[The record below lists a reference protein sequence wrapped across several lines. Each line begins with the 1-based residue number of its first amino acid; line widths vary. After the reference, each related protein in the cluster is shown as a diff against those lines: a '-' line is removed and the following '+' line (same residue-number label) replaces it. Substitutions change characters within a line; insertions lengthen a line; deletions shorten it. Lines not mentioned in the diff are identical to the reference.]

1 MLEWTRRRAD
11 CHRSL
16 PSKILLTILV
26 FAGIGLA
33 ASALARNASAQSSG
47 AQSSGAQS
55 AADSAPAAPP
65 HAEAEWKSSPFH
77 GVIDGDGNVIPCRC
91 LYRGT
96 AYKLGARVCMN
107 TYRGTVVT
115 ECDLQQNNTSWIP
128 TDEACSTS

>member
-11 CHRSL
+11 RHRSL

-47 AQSSGAQS
+47 AQSAG
-55 AADSAPAAPP
+55 DSAPAAPP

-96 AYKLGARVCMN
+96 AYRLGARVCMN

>member
-11 CHRSL
+11 RHRSL

-33 ASALARNASAQSSG
+33 ASALAQRV
-47 AQSSGAQS
+47 GAQS
-55 AADSAPAAPP
+55 ATDSAPGGPP

-96 AYKLGARVCMN
+96 AYRLGARVCMN